1 VAGPQGPA
9 GGLQVPDFGF
19 SSNYDPNK

>member
-9 GGLQVPDFGF
+9 GGLQVPNFGF